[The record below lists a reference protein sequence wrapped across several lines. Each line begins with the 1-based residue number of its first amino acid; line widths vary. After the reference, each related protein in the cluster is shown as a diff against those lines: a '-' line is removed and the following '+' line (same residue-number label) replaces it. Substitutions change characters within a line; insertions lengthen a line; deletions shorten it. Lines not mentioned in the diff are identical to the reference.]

1 MEAFVDE
8 AALVITLR
16 TGEQLVARVAG
27 DEHAARA
34 RLVSIQSQLAGE
46 QYVLVGDEIVVRAD
60 EVRSIELAHDPA
72 SLPFAASTEG
82 WQATSRDVPSY
93 VASEPYQSNW
103 GTRRGHGAA
112 VLYRA
117 RALVRGSA
125 GAAPLTV
132 TSELVVAV
140 LGIFGVLI
148 AALVTDDLDAQG
160 AWLIVGVILS
170 AYILGSG
177 IAKAGTGASRPD
189 GRYHDSA

>member
-1 MEAFVDE
+1 MTETFVEE

-34 RLVSIQSQLAGE
+34 RLLSIQRQLAGE

-72 SLPFAASTEG
+72 ASSEG
-82 WQATSRDVPSY
+82 WQATSREATNYAV
-93 VASEPYQSNW
+93 SEPYQSNW
-103 GTRRGHGAA
+103 GVRRGRGA
-112 VLYRA
+112 VLDRA
-117 RALVRGSA
+117 RALFGGSA

-140 LGIFGVLI
+140 LGVLGVLI
-148 AALVTDDLDAQG
+148 AALITDDLDAQG
-160 AWLIVGVILS
+160 AWLVVGVILS

-177 IAKAGTGASRPD
+177 IAKAGTGGSRPE
-189 GRYHDSA
+189 GRYHDSV